1 MNKRDEERL
10 RRLWNG
16 TLTEPAKALERA
28 YQAFED
34 SPSIKTH
41 SVWQEALKVY
51 EESRRVKV

>member
-41 SVWQEALKVY
+41 SVWQEARKVY